1 MLNNVVV
8 CTKTICDFDI
18 KANAKC
24 RHNLNIKLNTI
35 WQNLYYSQAQSV
47 CTVWDSK
54 LWGTCESIVSCT
66 LIYVCL
72 GLRFTRRRLKDPN
85 PPRQPA
91 PATSPP
97 RRPPSCPLPQKTRA
111 AVPYHQHHPQFT
123 TRAATA
129 PFRQILMNGTCKYF
143 QKTAELRLLWNQ
155 DSKVSLFSRGPTYT
169 HNVKNLKGFLKP
181 LSRESSAWTG
191 CATLLTAFF
200 RFLSSIYFALFFL
213 SFFPFSSY
221 FRKTAQR
228 TPVACY
234 QQVTACFFFFLYI
247 KIHPV

>member
-1 MLNNVVV
+1 MR
-8 CTKTICDFDI
+8 
-18 KANAKC
+18 
-24 RHNLNIKLNTI
+24 RHNWKYT
-35 WQNLYYSQAQSV
+35 WMRV
-47 CTVWDSK
+47 
-54 LWGTCESIVSCT
+54 CT

-72 GLRFTRRRLKDPN
+72 WLRFTRHLLKGPN

-111 AVPYHQHHPQFT
+111 AVPYPQQHPQFT

-155 DSKVSLFSRGPTYT
+155 DSKVSLFSRGPTHTHT
-169 HNVKNLKGFLKP
+169 HNVKTLKGFLTP

-191 CATLLTAFF
+191 CATLSTAFF
-200 RFLSSIYFALFFL
+200 RFLSSIYFALFF
-213 SFFPFSSY
+213 SFFFIFSEDCTENSNCML
-221 FRKTAQR
+221 Q
-228 TPVACY
+228 PV
-234 QQVTACFFFFLYI
+234 FFFCFLYI
-247 KIHPV
+247 KIHLV